1 MTALELDAVRAGY
14 GETVILDG
22 VTLRLA
28 RGESLSVVGRNGVG
42 KSSLLATIVGR
53 TRLHG
58 GDIRF
63 AGRSVA
69 NLKTHQRSR
78 IGIGFV
84 PQEREVFPSLTV
96 SENLAVAARP
106 GPWTAGGVFDR
117 FPRLSQRRSHRG
129 GQLSGG
135 EQQMLSIGR
144 ALMGNPDLLLMD
156 EPSEGLAPIVVEQL
170 IEAIVRLRDDTDLS
184 IVMVEQRVDI
194 ALAFSPRCVV
204 MERGRIVFD
213 GESEALANDHAA
225 LERLIGL
232 RQH

>member
-1 MTALELDAVRAGY
+1 
-14 GETVILDG
+14 
-22 VTLRLA
+22 
-28 RGESLSVVGRNGVG
+28 
-42 KSSLLATIVGR
+42 
-53 TRLHG
+53 
-58 GDIRF
+58 
-63 AGRSVA
+63 
-69 NLKTHQRSR
+69 
-78 IGIGFV
+78 
-84 PQEREVFPSLTV
+84 
-96 SENLAVAARP
+96 
-106 GPWTAGGVFDR
+106 
-117 FPRLSQRRSHRG
+117 
-129 GQLSGG
+129 
-135 EQQMLSIGR
+135 MLSIGR